1 MNPLGEAV
9 LGEVEAERRLETVLA
24 TIRRPDVD
32 YVSVKITAIYSQ
44 VDPLAFDHTVDVL
57 SDRLR
62 RLFRAGREAGTF
74 VNLDM
79 EAYDDLHL
87 TVAAF
92 RRVLDEAEFA
102 DLDAGIVLQAYIPD
116 SVAVLEDLVAWG
128 RPIKVR
134 IVKGANLAMERVE
147 AELRGWPQAPYT
159 TKAEVD
165 ANYKRL
171 LDLALAGGVRIGA
184 ASHNLFDVAWAL
196 VAAEEAGAQ
205 DRLEIEMLEGMAP
218 AQAEAVRRRV
228 GQLLLYAPVVAHD
241 DFQAAIAYLVRR
253 LDENTAAENFLHHL
267 FTLTPGSPDW
277 DDQRARFEKSV
288 VDRHHVERAPRR
300 DQDRATEERSFDP
313 EGPFANEPDTDF
325 TSAANR
331 RWVADHIAAWRP
343 PAGLEEADLDGVERA
358 VATVR
363 TAAVAWAALPEA
375 ERRRVLHRVAEV
387 LAARRGEAIAAM
399 VHDGNKTIAEADPEV
414 SEAID
419 FATLVRPQ
427 RAPRRRAP
435 GRRPAL
441 RPLPRDGRGLAV
453 ELPAGHRRRRG
464 AGRPGRRLR
473 RDPQAGPPDRRRR
486 TLPGRLLS
494 RGRRAREAPLLPAD
508 ARGRG
513 GPPTAHPPR
522 RRRRGPHRGVGHG
535 PAVPLVGPDPAPARR
550 DQRQERHG
558 RSPPP
563 PTSTPPS
570 PTSSTRRSATPAR
583 SAPPPAWPSSRPRVY
598 DGPHFLRRLADAVR
612 SLRVGPA
619 TDPASRVG
627 PADRPARGA
636 SGPGAH
642 PAGRRRGVAGAARR
656 RTAPR
661 SAPASARGRGS
672 TRPSASARSWA
683 SSGWPTSTRRSR
695 SRTPSPSA

>member
-1 MNPLGEAV
+1 MDRATALAAELLEAAEAVEGRQHARQRRRVARLVQDEASRAFVQQLTDQVLRIDDPRRAADRFHDLVTLHPVPTVAGPLDRVALGLGARVAPLWPRPVMALVTRRLRREATGIILPAEDPALARHLADRRAAGFGQNVNPLGEAV

-92 RRVLDEAEFA
+92 RRVLDEGEFA

-184 ASHNLFDVAWAL
+184 ASHNLFDIAWAL

-300 DQDRATEERSFDP
+300 DQDRTTEERSFDP
-313 EGPFANEPDTDF
+313 DEPL
-325 TSAANR
+325 R
-331 RWVADHIAAWRP
+331 
-343 PAGLEEADLDGVERA
+343 
-358 VATVR
+358 
-363 TAAVAWAALPEA
+363 
-375 ERRRVLHRVAEV
+375 
-387 LAARRGEAIAAM
+387 
-399 VHDGNKTIAEADPEV
+399 
-414 SEAID
+414 
-419 FATLVRPQ
+419 Q
-427 RAPRRRAP
+427 RARHRLHLGRQPAL
-435 GRRPAL
+435 GRRP
-441 RPLPRDGRGLAV
+441 
-453 ELPAGHRRRRG
+453 HRRLAATDRPG
-464 AGRPGRRLR
+464 GGRPGRR
-473 RDPQAGPPDRRRR
+473 
-486 TLPGRLLS
+486 
-494 RGRRAREAPLLPAD
+494 RA
-508 ARGRG
+508 GRG
-513 GPPTAHPPR
+513 HR
-522 RRRRGPHRGVGHG
+522 PH
-535 PAVPLVGPDPAPARR
+535 
-550 DQRQERHG
+550 
-558 RSPPP
+558 
-563 PTSTPPS
+563 
-570 PTSSTRRSATPAR
+570 
-583 SAPPPAWPSSRPRVY
+583 
-598 DGPHFLRRLADAVR
+598 
-612 SLRVGPA
+612 
-619 TDPASRVG
+619 
-627 PADRPARGA
+627 
-636 SGPGAH
+636 
-642 PAGRRRGVAGAARR
+642 RRRGVGGASRGRAPPGAPPGRRGARRPPGRSDRRHGPRRQQDDRRGRPRGVRGHRLRHAGTPAAGA
-656 RTAPR
+656 
-661 SAPASARGRGS
+661 SS
-672 TRPSASARSWA
+672 T
-683 SSGWPTSTRRSR
+683 SSGPTACASTP
-695 SRTPSPSA
+695 TA